1 MVRGFKN
8 EIMKGKEIRK
18 VINEYT
24 KYLTFTPPNH
34 KIIKPLNA
42 INTDVPRSG
51 WEITNIIGTNI
62 IDKTSVM
69 LVKVFT
75 FSIFIRW

>member
-1 MVRGFKN
+1 M
-8 EIMKGKEIRK
+8 ISKEIRK

-24 KYLTFTPPNH
+24 KYFTFTPPNH
-34 KIIKPLNA
+34 TIIRPLNA
-42 INTDVPRSG
+42 INTDVPGSG
-51 WEITNIIGTNI
+51 WEITNIIGTSI
-62 IDKTSVM
+62 FVKTNKM

>member
-1 MVRGFKN
+1 
-8 EIMKGKEIRK
+8 MKGKDIRK

-34 KIIKPLNA
+34 TIIKPLNT

-51 WEITNIIGTNI
+51 WEITNIIGKSIIIKTNI
-62 IDKTSVM
+62 M

-75 FSIFIRW
+75 FSIFIR